1 MSYEMNLQNQIWEL
15 DGVSQQSTPN
25 TSESIPVTD
34 FEITTTRLE
43 ATQTFDGNLNR
54 DTFDDSVIL
63 QFDPGGIQDK

>member
-15 DGVSQQSTPN
+15 ESVSQQSTPN

-34 FEITTTRLE
+34 FEITPTRLE
-43 ATQTFDGNLNR
+43 AIQTLNGNLNR
-54 DTFDDSVIL
+54 DTFDDSIIL